1 MHDSRKVFLFLTLC
15 LLFGFLI
22 SAGCTQKDGASPLVT
37 PGVPLPPGQPNPGAP
52 AGTCPQPQI
61 WCNGR
66 CIDPAIDMGNCGG
79 CMNPCQ
85 PGQPCIN
92 GKCGSESPGG
102 LVAPACVPGLIH
114 CNGNCMNVAD
124 DPDNCGSCGHRCP
137 SGQPCSGGICSSGIP
152 GIPATPGIT
161 ATSTTS
167 GTPGSP
173 SCTSGQTNCYG
184 TCADLQSDAT
194 HCGACNIKC
203 ASGKVCSAG
212 SCTISCSAG
221 QNNCGGSCINTQTSS
236 QHCGKC
242 NNPCSSGQTCQ
253 NGKCGLYASV
263 MTLDPHEVCINS
275 GKSWCWGVCSDRY
288 TDVNNC
294 GKCGNKCPSGQG
306 CSGGYCGLFWQGSWI
321 NEFGGNP
328 MTMVQSGSSVTGKD
342 SGVFS
347 DVSTLSGTTSGNPP
361 VLFGTWDCPATNE
374 SGYFTF
380 KMSSDGKKFSV
391 SYNYTNPYDSGG
403 FTSTDMIRQ

>member
-1 MHDSRKVFLFLTLC
+1 MRNSGCVYLFLILC
-15 LLFGFLI
+15 LVMGFAMF
-22 SAGCTQKDGASPLVT
+22 AGCTQKDGASPLVIGT
-37 PGVPLPPGQPNPGAP
+37 PGVPVPSGQPDLGAP
-52 AGTCPQPQI
+52 AGTCPEPQI

-66 CIDPAIDMGNCGG
+66 CVDPATDMGNCGG
-79 CMNPCQ
+79 CMIPCQ
-85 PGQPCIN
+85 PGQPCIG
-92 GKCGSESPGG
+92 GKCGSE
-102 LVAPACVPGLIH
+102 VPGVP
-114 CNGNCMNVAD
+114 GT
-124 DPDNCGSCGHRCP
+124 P
-137 SGQPCSGGICSSGIP
+137 GIP
-152 GIPATPGIT
+152 GIPEIPGTPGIPGT
-161 ATSTTS
+161 PVVTGTPTTS
-167 GTPGSP
+167 GTLGTL
-173 SCTSGQTNCYG
+173 SCGSGQTNCYG

-203 ASGKVCSAG
+203 AFGKVCSAG

-221 QNNCGGSCINTQTSS
+221 QNNCGGSCINTQTST

-263 MTLDPHEVCINS
+263 MTLDPHDICINS

-306 CSGGYCGLFWQGSWI
+306 CSGGYCGLFWQGNWI

-347 DVSTLSGTTSGNPP
+347 DVSTLSGITSGNPP
-361 VLFGTWDCPATNE
+361 ILFGTWDCPANNE

-391 SYNYTNPYDSGG
+391 SYNFTNPNDSGG
-403 FTSTDMIRQ
+403 YTSTDMIRQ